1 MVKERMDLLELL
13 HKGGMDGDVDF
24 LREAL
29 RVLVEGIMDAE
40 VSSRIGAEYGE
51 RSPER
56 VTQRNGYRS
65 RAWDTRVGTM
75 ELHIPKL
82 REGSYF
88 PSLLEPRRRSER
100 ALLAVI
106 QQAYVE
112 GVSTRRVDDLVK
124 ALGCEGISKSQ
135 VSRICQELD
144 VVVDGFLGRPLD
156 GGPYPYLWLDALTQK
171 VREDGRIVN
180 VSVVVAT
187 AVNGEG
193 KREFIGMDVGT
204 SEDGAFWLA
213 FLRSLSARGLSGVEL
228 VVSDAHQGL
237 RGAIAA
243 VFGGAS
249 WQRRR
254 THFMTNLLT
263 RVPRRAQPW
272 VATMV
277 RTIYQQP
284 SPDEVHAQLDRV
296 TSQLHDRFPEV
307 ASLLDEAGPDVLA
320 FSSLAHS
327 PTGRS
332 SGPTTHRSVSTR
344 RSGDAPMWWAS
355 SLTGRPCA
363 ASLAPSWLSST
374 TNGSSDVDT
383 SHPPFS
389 PSTKLF
395 RRPISRRR
403 QPPKQ
408 QQHDDALLHHLTG
421 RDPVCAG
428 TLPPRIR
435 RTARVVAILLLS
447 VALIVVIATPVFA
460 DLEKRFGQ
468 TFSEEEFG
476 SARIDQYRADL
487 DQFLYHPMFGAGSG
501 AGSHHS
507 YVLTLSAKW
516 GMMVAVPLLW
526 LWARIFADRFVLW
539 RIARSPNLKAIA
551 AASMASVIPVMVD
564 SLLDANLL
572 QLVGNPYPM
581 IFWTTTG
588 IAAVSLRLA
597 KSERVSDLNAAKIR
611 LSDTRPAFRKG

>member
-193 KREFIGMDVGT
+193 KREIIGWTWVPVKTAPSGWP
-204 SEDGAFWLA
+204 SY
-213 FLRSLSARGLSGVEL
+213 ARCPP
-228 VVSDAHQGL
+228 
-237 RGAIAA
+237 
-243 VFGGAS
+243 GAS
-249 WQRRR
+249 VGWSWWSR
-254 THFMTNLLT
+254 TLI
-263 RVPRRAQPW
+263 RDSA
-272 VATMV
+272 A
-277 RTIYQQP
+277 P
-284 SPDEVHAQLDRV
+284 SPQSSAEPAGNGAAP
-296 TSQLHDRFPEV
+296 TS
-307 ASLLDEAGPDVLA
+307 
-320 FSSLAHS
+320 
-327 PTGRS
+327 
-332 SGPTTHRSVSTR
+332 
-344 RSGDAPMWWAS
+344 
-355 SLTGRPCA
+355 
-363 ASLAPSWLSST
+363 
-374 TNGSSDVDT
+374 
-383 SHPPFS
+383 
-389 PSTKLF
+389 
-395 RRPISRRR
+395 
-403 QPPKQ
+403 
-408 QQHDDALLHHLTG
+408 
-421 RDPVCAG
+421 
-428 TLPPRIR
+428 
-435 RTARVVAILLLS
+435 
-447 VALIVVIATPVFA
+447 
-460 DLEKRFGQ
+460 
-468 TFSEEEFG
+468 
-476 SARIDQYRADL
+476 
-487 DQFLYHPMFGAGSG
+487 
-501 AGSHHS
+501 
-507 YVLTLSAKW
+507 
-516 GMMVAVPLLW
+516 
-526 LWARIFADRFVLW
+526 
-539 RIARSPNLKAIA
+539 
-551 AASMASVIPVMVD
+551 
-564 SLLDANLL
+564 
-572 QLVGNPYPM
+572 
-581 IFWTTTG
+581 
-588 IAAVSLRLA
+588 
-597 KSERVSDLNAAKIR
+597 
-611 LSDTRPAFRKG
+611 